1 VRNLSVENQ
10 DELMLSGRTVPSLGM
25 AYDWRPTATRA
36 ATTDPAVVVLPRRQS
51 NVAAAAHVRRAD
63 DILVAAAIEEFIGAA
78 EGGWARN
85 RSGRRYRPSALRD
98 VRGILRHH
106 VAHELGEM
114 PLRDV
119 RRTHIQAL
127 IDRLA
132 TEQLS
137 ESRIRSVVSAIRA
150 LYGYAIEQG
159 HVELSPADGLVIRRQ
174 DGPEHEEDQTAWE
187 WTDRVDEPPREGPAV
202 RSRPPRPDRG
212 RDDYQPIALLPE
224 RILSLV
230 LRIVVVVF
238 ILFALVTIAGSL
250 GGA

>member
-1 VRNLSVENQ
+1 
-10 DELMLSGRTVPSLGM
+10 M

-36 ATTDPAVVVLPRRQS
+36 ATTDPAVVALPRRQS
-51 NVAAAAHVRRAD
+51 AVAAAAHVRRVD
-63 DILVAAAIEEFIGAA
+63 DILAGAAIEEFIEAA

-106 VAHELGEM
+106 VAQELGEM

-119 RRTHIQAL
+119 RRGHIQAL

-132 TEQLS
+132 AEGLS
-137 ESRIRSVVSAIRA
+137 ESRIRSVISAIRA

-159 HVELSPADGLVIRRQ
+159 HVEFSPADGLLIRRQ
-174 DGPEHEEDQTAWE
+174 DGPGPEEDDSAWE
-187 WTDRVDEPPREGPAV
+187 WTDRAAETPREEPALQG
-202 RSRPPRPDRG
+202 RAPRPDRG

>member
-1 VRNLSVENQ
+1 
-10 DELMLSGRTVPSLGM
+10 M

-51 NVAAAAHVRRAD
+51 KVAAAAHARRAD
-63 DILVAAAIEEFIGAA
+63 DILVAAAIEEFIAAA

-119 RRTHIQAL
+119 RRSHIQAL

-132 TEQLS
+132 AEQLS

-159 HVELSPADGLVIRRQ
+159 QVELSATDQLQIPQRAAPALTDSGS
-174 DGPEHEEDQTAWE
+174 AWE
-187 WTDRVDEPPREGPAV
+187 WTEPVQDAPPQRPAARRDEYE
-202 RSRPPRPDRG
+202 
-212 RDDYQPIALLPE
+212 PITLLPE

-230 LRIVVVVF
+230 LRIVVVLFV
-238 ILFALVTIAGSL
+238 LFALVTIAGSI

>member
-1 VRNLSVENQ
+1 
-10 DELMLSGRTVPSLGM
+10 M

-36 ATTDPAVVVLPRRQS
+36 ATTDPAVVALPRHQS
-51 NVAAAAHVRRAD
+51 RVAAVPGVRRAD
-63 DILVAAAIEEFIGAA
+63 DILVAAAIEEFITAA

-106 VAHELGEM
+106 VAQELGQM

-119 RRTHIQAL
+119 RRPEIQAL
-127 IDRLA
+127 VDRLGA
-132 TEQLS
+132 EQLS
-137 ESRIRSVVSAIRA
+137 ESRIRSVVSATRA
-150 LYGYAIEQG
+150 LFGYA
-159 HVELSPADGLVIRRQ
+159 VERGFVEFSPADGIRIPRADTVGSQ
-174 DGPEHEEDQTAWE
+174 GDEATWE
-187 WTDRVDEPPREGPAV
+187 WTDDVADRPEPGPAV
-202 RSRPPRPDRG
+202 RSRPPRPGQDSARD
-212 RDDYQPIALLPE
+212 DDYQPIALLPE

-238 ILFALVTIAGSL
+238 ILFALITIAGSI

>member
-1 VRNLSVENQ
+1 
-10 DELMLSGRTVPSLGM
+10 M

-36 ATTDPAVVVLPRRQS
+36 ATTDPAVVALPRRQS
-51 NVAAAAHVRRAD
+51 RPKVAAAADARHAD
-63 DILVAAAIEEFIGAA
+63 DILVGAAIEEFITAA

-106 VAHELGEM
+106 VVHELGEM

-119 RRTHIQAL
+119 RRRDIQAL
-127 IDRLA
+127 IDRLGS
-132 TEQLS
+132 EQLS
-137 ESRIRSVVSAIRA
+137 ESRIRSVISAIRA
-150 LYGYAIEQG
+150 LYGYAMDQG
-159 HVELSPADGLVIRRQ
+159 WVELSPADGILIPRQ
-174 DGPEHEEDQTAWE
+174 EGPASGNDYGTWE
-187 WTDRVDEPPREGPAV
+187 WTDHAEETQTPPAEPAT
-202 RSRPPRPDRG
+202 RSRPPRSDRG
-212 RDDYQPIALLPE
+212 PDEYQPIALLPE

-238 ILFALVTIAGSL
+238 ILFALVTIAGSV

>member
-1 VRNLSVENQ
+1 
-10 DELMLSGRTVPSLGM
+10 M

-36 ATTDPAVVVLPRRQS
+36 ATTDPAVVALPRRQS
-51 NVAAAAHVRRAD
+51 AVAVAAAAHVRRAD
-63 DILVAAAIEEFIGAA
+63 DILVAAAIEEFITAA

-106 VAHELGEM
+106 VVHELGEM

-119 RRTHIQAL
+119 RRRDIQAL

-132 TEQLS
+132 SEQLS
-137 ESRIRSVVSAIRA
+137 ESRIRSVISAIRA
-150 LYGYAIEQG
+150 LYGYAVDQG
-159 HVELSPADGLVIRRQ
+159 WVEMSPADGLLIPRQ
-174 DGPEHEEDQTAWE
+174 EEPGFGADDSTWAWTE
-187 WTDRVDEPPREGPAV
+187 RAEETQPPRAQPAA
-202 RSRPPRPDRG
+202 RSQPPRPDPAP
-212 RDDYQPIALLPE
+212 DEYQPIALLPE

-238 ILFALVTIAGSL
+238 ILFALVTIAGSV

>member
-1 VRNLSVENQ
+1 
-10 DELMLSGRTVPSLGM
+10 M

-36 ATTDPAVVVLPRRQS
+36 ATTDPAVVALPRRQPA
-51 NVAAAAHVRRAD
+51 VAAAADARRAD
-63 DILVAAAIEEFIGAA
+63 DVLTSAAIEAFIEAA

-119 RRTHIQAL
+119 RRRHIQAL

-132 TEQLS
+132 AEGLS

-159 HVELSPADGLVIRRQ
+159 YVELSPADGLVIPSQ
-174 DGPEHEEDQTAWE
+174 SAPGSDGDDTTWE
-187 WTDRVDEPPREGPAV
+187 WTDNVGRATEERPAI
-202 RSRPPRPDRG
+202 RSRPPRAEPDR
-212 RDDYQPIALLPE
+212 DEYQPIALLPE

-238 ILFALVTIAGSL
+238 ILFALITIAGSV

>member
-1 VRNLSVENQ
+1 
-10 DELMLSGRTVPSLGM
+10 
-25 AYDWRPTATRA
+25 
-36 ATTDPAVVVLPRRQS
+36 
-51 NVAAAAHVRRAD
+51 VAAAADIRRAD
-63 DILVAAAIEEFIGAA
+63 DILVAAAIEDFITAA

-106 VAHELGEM
+106 VVHELGEM

-119 RRTHIQAL
+119 RRPDLQAL

-132 TEQLS
+132 SEQLS
-137 ESRIRSVVSAIRA
+137 ESRIRSVISAIRA
-150 LYGYAIEQG
+150 LYGYAMDQG
-159 HVELSPADGLVIRRQ
+159 WVELSPADGLLIPRQ
-174 DGPEHEEDQTAWE
+174 DGPSSGDDYATWE
-187 WTDRVDEPPREGPAV
+187 WTERAEETQTPRAEPANRNPPPRSDRA
-202 RSRPPRPDRG
+202 PDE
-212 RDDYQPIALLPE
+212 YQPIALLPE

-238 ILFALVTIAGSL
+238 ILFALVTIAGSV

>member
-1 VRNLSVENQ
+1 
-10 DELMLSGRTVPSLGM
+10 M

-36 ATTDPAVVVLPRRQS
+36 ATTDPAVVALPRHQS
-51 NVAAAAHVRRAD
+51 SVAAAPGARRAD
-63 DILVAAAIEEFIGAA
+63 DILVAAAIKEFITAA

-98 VRGILRHH
+98 VRGILRRH
-106 VAHELGEM
+106 VAQELGEM

-119 RRTHIQAL
+119 RRPNIQAL
-127 IDRLA
+127 VDRLA
-132 TEQLS
+132 AEQLS
-137 ESRIRSVVSAIRA
+137 ESRIRSVISAIRA
-150 LYGYAIEQG
+150 LYGYAIERG
-159 HVELSPADGLVIRRQ
+159 FVEFSPADGLRVPRAGTADSQ
-174 DGPEHEEDQTAWE
+174 DDEATWE
-187 WTDRVDEPPREGPAV
+187 WTDDVDDRPESGPAV
-202 RSRPPRPDRG
+202 RSRPPRSGRDHA

-238 ILFALVTIAGSL
+238 VLFALITIAGSI

>member
-1 VRNLSVENQ
+1 
-10 DELMLSGRTVPSLGM
+10 M

-36 ATTDPAVVVLPRRQS
+36 ATTDPAVVALPRHQS
-51 NVAAAAHVRRAD
+51 RVAAVPGVRRAD
-63 DILVAAAIEEFIGAA
+63 DILVAAAIEEFITAA

-106 VAHELGEM
+106 VAQELGEM

-119 RRTHIQAL
+119 RRPDIQGL
-127 IDRLA
+127 VDRLGA
-132 TEQLS
+132 EQLS
-137 ESRIRSVVSAIRA
+137 ESRIRSVISATRA
-150 LYGYAIEQG
+150 LFGYAIERG
-159 HVELSPADGLVIRRQ
+159 FVEFSPADGIRIPRADTAGSQ
-174 DGPEHEEDQTAWE
+174 DEEAAWE
-187 WTDRVDEPPREGPAV
+187 WTDTVDDRPEPGPAV
-202 RSRPPRPDRG
+202 RSRPSPPGQDRA
-212 RDDYQPIALLPE
+212 RDPDYQPIALLPE

-238 ILFALVTIAGSL
+238 ILFALITIAGSI

>member
-1 VRNLSVENQ
+1 
-10 DELMLSGRTVPSLGM
+10 MLSGRTVPSVGM

-51 NVAAAAHVRRAD
+51 EVAAAAHVRRAD
-63 DILVAAAIEEFIGAA
+63 DILVAAAIEEFIAAA

-174 DGPEHEEDQTAWE
+174 DGPEREDDQAAWE
-187 WTDRVDEPPREGPAV
+187 WTDRVDEPTREGPAV
-202 RSRPPRPDRG
+202 RGRPPRPDRG
-212 RDDYQPIALLPE
+212 HDDYQPIALLPE